1 MTQLVDIYRIS
12 FDQID
17 LKIDLRNSGMIGE
30 VETVGEGQR

>member
-12 FDQID
+12 FDQSD